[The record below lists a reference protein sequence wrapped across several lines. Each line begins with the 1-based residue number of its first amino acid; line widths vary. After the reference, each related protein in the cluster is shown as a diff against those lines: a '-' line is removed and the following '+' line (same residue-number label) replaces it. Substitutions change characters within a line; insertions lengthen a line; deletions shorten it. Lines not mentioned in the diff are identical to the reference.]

1 MPIGPTTDPKAIAY
15 KIAEING
22 WNHIMSLAFDRWRI
36 NDLKRELDAIGC
48 HAPLEP
54 HGQGYKDMS
63 PAVDIVERL
72 VIPAEATPRCTPG
85 KMPLY
90 GYARVSTRDQ
100 DLASQDAELRAAG
113 CAKVFKEKVSGAR
126 SDRPE
131 LAKLLR
137 RMEPSD
143 VLVVTRLDR
152 LARSTRDLLNILD
165 AIAEA
170 EASLVAG

>member
-1 MPIGPTTDPKAIAY
+1 
-15 KIAEING
+15 
-22 WNHIMSLAFDRWRI
+22 MSLAFDRWRI

-72 VIPAEATPRCTPG
+72 VIHRKLRHGAHSARCRFMDMPGSPPATRTWPARTPSCEP
-85 KMPLY
+85 
-90 GYARVSTRDQ
+90 
-100 DLASQDAELRAAG
+100 RAAG
-113 CAKVFKEKVSGAR
+113 CAKEKVSGGR

-143 VLVVTRLDR
+143 VLDR
-152 LARSTRDLLNILD
+152 APRSAGALN
-165 AIAEA
+165 
-170 EASLVAG
+170 AGPPQHPRRHRRGRGELSRWLTPGRTPRSRSFL